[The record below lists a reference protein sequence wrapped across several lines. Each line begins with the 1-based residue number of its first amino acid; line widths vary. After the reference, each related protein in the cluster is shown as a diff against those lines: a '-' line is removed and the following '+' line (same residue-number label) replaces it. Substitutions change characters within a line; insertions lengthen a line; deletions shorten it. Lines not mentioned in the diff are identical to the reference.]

1 MPPRAEQPVDQAAKL
16 RQAIGLR
23 EETGRDYAR
32 LGAEVTRLA
41 RVAAAVHAAQ
51 MAEAAREE
59 AFDEAR
65 SAQFV
70 RDQASRLRLYMQEK
84 CA

>member
-1 MPPRAEQPVDQAAKL
+1 MPTRLDQHSDQASSLRAE
-16 RQAIGLR
+16 
-23 EETGRDYAR
+23 TSRDYAR

-41 RVAAAVHAAQ
+41 RVAASVHAAQ
-51 MAEAAREE
+51 LAEDARDE
-59 AFDEAR
+59 AFEEAR